1 MKKRQMFALPYIYW
15 MIVFAVVPLFMLIRY
30 AVFDENGRVTG
41 AYFAEAVSAVHIRSF
56 LLSLF
61 LALLCTVICLL
72 LAYPLSLILKSLH
85 INETGV
91 MILIVI
97 APMWMNYVLRIMSW
111 QLLLSKNG
119 VLNMILTGLGLPPQ
133 NLGNSAAAIVIGMVY
148 DYLPFM
154 LLPVYNTILSIDE
167 RLIEAAHDLGAGRLT
182 VFSQI
187 VWPLS
192 LPGVI
197 SGVIMVFIPSLTTFA
212 ISDMLGGGKVM
223 LIGNIIEQ
231 EFITSMDWHTG
242 SALSLLLLIFTIPG
256 LFLQKNN

>member
-1 MKKRQMFALPYIYW
+1 MRRQRFALPYIYW
-15 MIVFAVVPLFMLIRY
+15 MIVFAVIPLFMLLRY
-30 AVFDENGRVTG
+30 ALFDESGRMTG
-41 AYFAEAVSAVHIRSF
+41 AYFAQALTAVHIRSF
-56 LLSLF
+56 LLSF
-61 LALLCTVICLL
+61 LLAFLCTVICLL

-119 VLNMILTGLGLPPQ
+119 VINMILTSVGLPPQ
-133 NLGNSAAAIVIGMVY
+133 DLGNSAAAIVIGMVY

-154 LLPVYNTILSIDE
+154 LLPVYHTILSIDE
-167 RLIEAAHDLGAGRLT
+167 RLIDAAHDLGAGRLA
-182 VFSQI
+182 VFSKVI
-187 VWPLS
+187 WPLS

-242 SALSLLLLIFTIPG
+242 SALSLLLLVFTIPG
-256 LFLQKNN
+256 LFMQGK